1 MSSSTNH
8 DQQLKDEADLRELL
22 LRNLARLYT
31 YLETTEEELYET
43 ISDLY
48 LDHYARL
55 NSRPKHDGCV
65 CVLPSAAILQRVEH
79 PSGNPIIIG
88 EAASPHHAWVVG
100 AFANASLNAIPHL
113 AAPPSWVFF
122 RSDPRFSWLR
132 QLAWPLVD
140 I

>member
-48 LDHYARL
+48 LDHYA
-55 NSRPKHDGCV
+55 HD
-65 CVLPSAAILQRVEH
+65 
-79 PSGNPIIIG
+79 
-88 EAASPHHAWVVG
+88 
-100 AFANASLNAIPHL
+100 
-113 AAPPSWVFF
+113 
-122 RSDPRFSWLR
+122 
-132 QLAWPLVD
+132 
-140 I
+140 